1 LFQDVK
7 EPIDSERGACYTPVS
22 CIASVGG
29 SHSSRPGCHCLAI
42 SDYLLEW
49 ADEVAH
55 LPRCTEGP
63 SDTTA
68 DPHAARA
75 ASSRGV
81 SYGLLIEQGLR
92 QTLSQKID
100 PKLIMANNI
109 LQLTSM
115 ELQQVVEQELAENP
129 ALEVPEDDPCENC
142 EQPKTLCIDCPFH
155 KQAVSADDVDLSIY
169 ELEQPIDFAC
179 DAEDSE
185 NDFIANIRAEITL
198 QDHLLA
204 LLRAVLPSEQWEIGE
219 YIISCISDS
228 GYLEGTVEE
237 FALDLDK
244 SPEEVEAVLAVIQT
258 FDPPGIGARDL
269 RECLRIQLERLEED
283 EAGDPVALAIVR
295 DYWQEMLSGKI
306 GRIARRLKVSAK
318 DVISAIQFIRKQL
331 NPYPGNGFRPP
342 FQNDS
347 SNSGTTVK
355 PDVIVRRSA
364 AGYEIEVAGHDQYLL
379 NINSRYRSMY
389 EEIRNGRNSKYSK
402 DDKKHIV
409 EFVERADM
417 FIRYINERRRTLRQ
431 ITKAIIEF
439 QQGYL
444 ETGAKA
450 FLRPLTRTKIA
461 RSIGM
466 HESTV
471 SRATANKYIQLP
483 SEEVVPFDFFFD
495 GSVSVKD
502 LIGELIAS
510 EDKSNPLSDQQIAQ
524 ILQERGFNVA
534 RRTVVK
540 YREAE
545 KILSSRQRRV

>member
-1 LFQDVK
+1 M
-7 EPIDSERGACYTPVS
+7 
-22 CIASVGG
+22 
-29 SHSSRPGCHCLAI
+29 SR
-42 SDYLLEW
+42 E
-49 ADEVAH
+49 
-55 LPRCTEGP
+55 
-63 SDTTA
+63 
-68 DPHAARA
+68 
-75 ASSRGV
+75 
-81 SYGLLIEQGLR
+81 LLIEQGLK

-115 ELQQVVEQELAENP
+115 ELQQTIEQELAENP
-129 ALEVPEDDPCENC
+129 ALEVPEDDPCEGC
-142 EQPKTLCIDCPFH
+142 DQPKTLCIDCPFH
-155 KQAVSADDVDLSIY
+155 KHAVSADDIDLSIY
-169 ELEQPIDFAC
+169 EIEQPIDFAA
-179 DAEDSE
+179 DADDAE
-185 NDFIANIRAEITL
+185 NDFIANIRSEITL
-198 QDHLLA
+198 HDHLVS
-204 LLRAVLPSEQWEIGE
+204 LLRAVLPADQCKIGE
-219 YIISCISDS
+219 YIISNINDS
-228 GYLEGTVEE
+228 GYLEGSVEE
-237 FALDLDK
+237 FAADLDK
-244 SPEEVEAVLAVIQT
+244 TPEEVEAVLSVIQT

-283 EAGDPVALAIVR
+283 DRGNPIALAIVR

-318 DVISAIQFIRKQL
+318 DVNSAIEFIRKQL

-342 FQNDS
+342 YQSEPDNS
-347 SNSGTTVK
+347 SAVVR
-355 PDVIVRRSA
+355 PDVIVRKTA
-364 AGYEIEVAGHDQYLL
+364 AGYEIEVTGHDQYFL

-389 EEIRNGRNSKYSK
+389 EEIKNGKSSKYSK
-402 DDKKHIV
+402 EDKKHIV
-409 EFVERADM
+409 EFVERADL

-431 ITKAIIEF
+431 ITKAIVEF

-444 ETGAKA
+444 ETGSKA

-461 RSIGM
+461 RILGM

-495 GSVSVKD
+495 SSMSVRD
-502 LIGELIAS
+502 MIGELIAS
-510 EDKSNPLSDQQIAQ
+510 EDKSDPLSDQQIAK

-540 YREAE
+540 YREAQ

>member
-1 LFQDVK
+1 M
-7 EPIDSERGACYTPVS
+7 
-22 CIASVGG
+22 
-29 SHSSRPGCHCLAI
+29 SR
-42 SDYLLEW
+42 E
-49 ADEVAH
+49 
-55 LPRCTEGP
+55 
-63 SDTTA
+63 
-68 DPHAARA
+68 
-75 ASSRGV
+75 
-81 SYGLLIEQGLR
+81 LLIEQGLK

-115 ELQQVVEQELAENP
+115 ELQQTIEQELAENP
-129 ALEVPEDDPCENC
+129 ALEVPEDDPCESC
-142 EQPKTLCIDCPFH
+142 DQPKTLCIDCPFH
-155 KQAVSADDVDLSIY
+155 KHAVSADDIDLSIY
-169 ELEQPIDFAC
+169 EIEQPIDFAADAD
-179 DAEDSE
+179 DAES
-185 NDFIANIRAEITL
+185 DFIANIRSEITL
-198 QDHLLA
+198 HDHLIS
-204 LLRAVLPSEQWEIGE
+204 LLRAVLPADQCKIGE
-219 YIISCISDS
+219 YIISNINDS
-228 GYLEGTVEE
+228 GYLEGSVEE
-237 FALDLDK
+237 FAADLDK
-244 SPEEVEAVLAVIQT
+244 TPEEVEAVLSVIQT

-283 EAGDPVALAIVR
+283 DRGNPIALAIVR

-318 DVISAIQFIRKQL
+318 DVNSAIEFIRKQL

-342 FQNDS
+342 YQSEPDNS
-347 SNSGTTVK
+347 SAVVR
-355 PDVIVRRSA
+355 PDVIVRKTA
-364 AGYEIEVAGHDQYLL
+364 AGYEIEVTGHDQYFL

-389 EEIRNGRNSKYSK
+389 EEIKNGKSSKYSK
-402 DDKKHIV
+402 EDKKHIV
-409 EFVERADM
+409 EFVERADL

-431 ITKAIIEF
+431 ITKAIVEF

-444 ETGAKA
+444 ETGSKA

-461 RSIGM
+461 RILGM

-495 GSVSVKD
+495 SSMSVRD
-502 LIGELIAS
+502 MIGELIAS
-510 EDKSNPLSDQQIAQ
+510 EDKSDPLSDQQIAK

-540 YREAE
+540 YREAQ

>member
-1 LFQDVK
+1 M
-7 EPIDSERGACYTPVS
+7 
-22 CIASVGG
+22 
-29 SHSSRPGCHCLAI
+29 SR
-42 SDYLLEW
+42 E
-49 ADEVAH
+49 
-55 LPRCTEGP
+55 
-63 SDTTA
+63 
-68 DPHAARA
+68 
-75 ASSRGV
+75 
-81 SYGLLIEQGLR
+81 LLIEQGLK

-115 ELQQVVEQELAENP
+115 ELQQTIEQELAENP
-129 ALEVPEDDPCENC
+129 ALEVPEDDPCEGC
-142 EQPKTLCIDCPFH
+142 DQPKTLCIDCLFH
-155 KQAVSADDVDLSIY
+155 KHAVSADDIDLSIY
-169 ELEQPIDFAC
+169 EIEQPIDFAA
-179 DAEDSE
+179 DADDAE
-185 NDFIANIRAEITL
+185 NDFIANIRSEITL
-198 QDHLLA
+198 HDHLVS
-204 LLRAVLPSEQWEIGE
+204 LLRAVLPADQCKIGE
-219 YIISCISDS
+219 YIISNINDS
-228 GYLEGTVEE
+228 GYLEGSVEE
-237 FALDLDK
+237 FAADLDK
-244 SPEEVEAVLAVIQT
+244 TPEEVEAVLSVIQT

-283 EAGDPVALAIVR
+283 DRGNPIALAIVR

-318 DVISAIQFIRKQL
+318 DVNSAIEFIRKQL

-342 FQNDS
+342 YQSEPDNS
-347 SNSGTTVK
+347 SAVVR
-355 PDVIVRRSA
+355 PDVIVRKTA
-364 AGYEIEVAGHDQYLL
+364 AGYEIEVTGHDQYFL

-389 EEIRNGRNSKYSK
+389 EEIKNGKSSKYSK
-402 DDKKHIV
+402 EDKKHIV
-409 EFVERADM
+409 EFVERADL

-431 ITKAIIEF
+431 ITKAIVEF

-444 ETGAKA
+444 ETGSKA

-461 RSIGM
+461 RILGM

-495 GSVSVKD
+495 SSMSVRD
-502 LIGELIAS
+502 MIGELIAS
-510 EDKSNPLSDQQIAQ
+510 EDKSDPLSDQQIAK

-540 YREAE
+540 YREAQ